1 VVNLKS
7 IYIAGPSVFREDA
20 IEYGNKLK
28 ELCLK
33 YGFIGLYPLDN
44 EFTESNDIA
53 LGNYDLIDKC
63 DIVIADCT
71 PFRSNSEMDSGTAC
85 EIGYAY
91 AKGKKIIVFSENNK
105 TMLEKVGCK
114 KDENGLNVED
124 FDEVTNIMISTVS
137 DYVNGNFEDALI
149 SLL

>member
-1 VVNLKS
+1 MKY
-7 IYIAGPSVFREDA
+7 IYIAGSSVFREDA
-20 IEYGNKLK
+20 IDYGEKLK
-28 ELCLK
+28 KLCEK

-44 EFTESNDIA
+44 KFTNSYDIA

-91 AKGKKIIVFSENNK
+91 AKGKKVVVFSENNK
-105 TMLEKVGCK
+105 TMIEKVGSK
-114 KDENGLNVED
+114 KDEKGYFVED
-124 FDEVTNIMISTVS
+124 FGEITNVMISTVS
-137 DYVNGNFEDALI
+137 EFVKGNFEDALI

>member
-1 VVNLKS
+1 MKS

-44 EFTESNDIA
+44 EFTNSTEIA
-53 LGNYDLIDKC
+53 LGNYRLIDKC